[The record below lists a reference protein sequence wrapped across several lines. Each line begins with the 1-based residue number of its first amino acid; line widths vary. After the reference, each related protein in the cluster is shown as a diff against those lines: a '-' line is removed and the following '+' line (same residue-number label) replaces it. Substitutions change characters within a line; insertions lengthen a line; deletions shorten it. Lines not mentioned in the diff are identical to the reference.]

1 MLFEKPLIFLCLLTM
16 SIILS
21 IDIIN
26 STSNTLVDS
35 ANAQIT
41 LDSIRG
47 LQNGTAQSTVDRSLI
62 VKLLADNLEDR
73 FNKSAAIL
81 EITSRLPEL
90 KNVSYANSID
100 TTLHGIP
107 QDLDIEKRK
116 IAQDILTADR
126 DFEVI
131 FFLLP
136 NGDMYLEE
144 PYSNQQ
150 NLTRNNFA
158 FRDYYRGA
166 VSTGETYLGNVVIS
180 ASSGLAQANIAVPI
194 YSAGKNSNSDNATSL
209 SGVWVAGLNLTV
221 FSESLQSLNLT
232 NEERIV
238 YVDQYGQKIAD
249 SDKELLFNRN
259 QNESFTDLK
268 SFKNAVKGESGYIIE
283 VINGT
288 EMLVIYEPAK
298 FYGTT
303 WAVLLMQPYYPENN
317 ATSLAT
323 NTVMQNSLLA
333 GREEEGEEQEEVF
346 IAQNTSISA
355 PAPVRHPGQPP
366 HEVVFALPLRDD
378 GKIWSG
384 RVTFTASKAIEAE
397 VLHAYN
403 PQENID
409 EKHGE
414 PYQAVLPGNRSVAI
428 SHLRDIVDVPIEING
443 TAISS
448 GSFEFEGSALVFH
461 KTSGEPFT
469 VTYTVNA
476 IAREI
481 NK

>member
-1 MLFEKPLIFLCLLTM
+1 MLFEKPLILLCLLTI

-26 STSNTLVDS
+26 SSSNTLVES
-35 ANAQIT
+35 ANAQTT

-47 LQNGTAQSTVDRSLI
+47 LQNGTAESTVYRSLI

-73 FNKSAAIL
+73 LNKSAAIL

-100 TTLHGIP
+100 PTLHGIP

-116 IAQDILTADR
+116 IAQDILSADR
-126 DFEVI
+126 DLQTIV
-131 FFLLP
+131 FLLP
-136 NGDMYLEE
+136 NGDVYLQE
-144 PYSNQQ
+144 PYSRQQ

-166 VSTGETYLGNVVIS
+166 VSTGDTYLGNVVIS
-180 ASSGLAQANIAVPI
+180 ASSGLPQANIAVPI
-194 YSAGKNSNSDNATSL
+194 YSAGNNSNGGNATSL
-209 SGVWVAGLNLTV
+209 SGVWAGGLNLTA

-238 YVDQYGQKIAD
+238 YVGQYGQKIAD
-249 SDKELLFNRN
+249 SNKQLLFNRN

-268 SFKNAVKGESGYIIE
+268 SFKNAVKGESGSIIE

-288 EMLVIYEPAK
+288 EMLVLYEPAK

-303 WAVLLMQPYYPENN
+303 WAVLLMQPYYSEDN

-323 NTVMQNSLLA
+323 NTVIQNSLVT
-333 GREEEGEEQEEVF
+333 GREEQEQEEVF
-346 IAQNTSISA
+346 IAQNTSMSA
-355 PAPVRHPGQPP
+355 PAPVRHPGQPT

-384 RVTFTASKAIEAE
+384 RVTFTASKPIEAE
-397 VLHAYN
+397 VLHVYN

-414 PYQAVLPGNRSVAI
+414 PYRAVLPGNRSVAI
-428 SHLRDIVDVPIEING
+428 SHLSDIVDVPIEING

-448 GSFEFEGSALVFH
+448 GSFEFEGNALVFH

-476 IAREI
+476 VVREI

>member
-1 MLFEKPLIFLCLLTM
+1 M

-26 STSNTLVDS
+26 SSSNTLVES

-41 LDSIRG
+41 LDGIRG
-47 LQNGTAQSTVDRSLI
+47 LQNGTAESTVYRSLM

-73 FNKSAAIL
+73 LNKSAAIL

-100 TTLHGIP
+100 PTLHGIP

-116 IAQDILTADR
+116 IAQDILSAHR
-126 DFEVI
+126 DFQTIV
-131 FFLLP
+131 FLLP
-136 NGDMYLEE
+136 NGDVYLQE
-144 PYSNQQ
+144 PYSRQQ

-158 FRDYYRGA
+158 FRDYYKGA
-166 VSTGETYLGNVVIS
+166 VSTGDTYLGNVVIS
-180 ASSGLAQANIAVPI
+180 ASSGLPQTNIAVPV
-194 YSAGKNSNSDNATSL
+194 YSAGNNSNGGGNATSL
-209 SGVWVAGLNLTV
+209 SGVWAGGLNLTA
-221 FSESLQSLNLT
+221 FSKSLQSLNLT
-232 NEERIV
+232 NQERIV
-238 YVDQYGQKIAD
+238 YVDQNGQKIAD
-249 SDKELLFNRN
+249 SDQQILFNRN

-268 SFKNAVKGESGYIIE
+268 SFKNAVKGESGSIIE

-288 EMLVIYEPAK
+288 EMLVLYEPAK
-298 FYGTT
+298 FYGAT
-303 WAVLLMQPYYPENN
+303 WAVLLMQPYYSENN

-323 NTVMQNSLLA
+323 NTVMQNSLVT
-333 GREEEGEEQEEVF
+333 GREEQEQEEVF
-346 IAQNTSISA
+346 IAQNTSMSA
-355 PAPVRHPGQPP
+355 PAPVRHPGQPT

-384 RVTFTASKAIEAE
+384 RVTFTASKPIEAE
-397 VLHAYN
+397 VLHVYN

-448 GSFEFEGSALVFH
+448 GSFEFEGNALVFH

-476 IAREI
+476 VVREI

>member
-1 MLFEKPLIFLCLLTM
+1 M

-26 STSNTLVDS
+26 SSSSNTPVES
-35 ANAQIT
+35 ANAQST

-47 LQNGTAQSTVDRSLI
+47 LQNGTAESTVDRSLI
-62 VKLLADNLEDR
+62 VKLLAHNLEDR
-73 FNKSAAIL
+73 LNKSAAIL

-100 TTLHGIP
+100 PTLHGIP

-116 IAQDILTADR
+116 IAQDILAADR
-126 DFEVI
+126 DFELI

-144 PYSNQQ
+144 PYSRQQ

-158 FRDYYRGA
+158 FRDYYKGA
-166 VSTGETYLGNVVIS
+166 ISTGETYLGNVIIS
-180 ASSGLAQANIAVPI
+180 ASSGLAQTYITVPV
-194 YSAGKNSNSDNATSL
+194 YSAGNNRDNDNPTYL
-209 SGVWVAGLNLTV
+209 SGVWAGGLNLTV

-232 NEERIV
+232 NQQRIV
-238 YVDQYGQKIAD
+238 YVDQNGQKIAD

-259 QNESFTDLK
+259 QNESFTDLQ
-268 SFKNAVKGESGYIIE
+268 SFKNAVKGESGSIIE
-283 VINGT
+283 VINGI
-288 EMLVIYEPAK
+288 EMRVLYEPAK

-303 WAVLLMQPYYPENN
+303 WAVLLMQPYYSENN
-317 ATSLAT
+317 ATSSAI
-323 NTVMQNSLLA
+323 NTVMQNSLVA
-333 GREEEGEEQEEVF
+333 GREEEETF
-346 IAQNTSISA
+346 IAQNTSMSA

-384 RVTFTASKAIEAE
+384 RVTFTASKPIEAE
-397 VLHAYN
+397 ILHIYN
-403 PQENID
+403 PQQPIG

-414 PYQAVLPGNRSVAI
+414 PYYAVLPGNRSVAI
-428 SHLRDIVDVPIEING
+428 SHLRDLVDVPIEING
-443 TAISS
+443 TGISS

-461 KTSGEPFT
+461 KTSAEPFT
-469 VTYTVNA
+469 VTYTINA
-476 IAREI
+476 VVREI